1 MSKVLQPV
9 NTSQNVMG
17 VVGYI
22 EYDDTFTSES
32 GVTCDMGAN
41 LGATNQKIKL
51 TTLPQGALILDAK
64 LYVVEKFSANPTV
77 FQIGTEKTPTQFAS
91 FTTQLGTAGV
101 YSLTSTT
108 FYAPSYE
115 DIYLTLSVSKG
126 VTTGKM
132 FIYFT
137 YIVPG
142 RANEVMS

>member
-22 EYDDTFTSES
+22 EYDDTFTATD
-32 GVTCDMGAN
+32 GVTCDMGAK
-41 LGATNQKIKL
+41 LGATNKKIKL

-64 LYVVEKFSANPTV
+64 LYVVEKFSANPSV
-77 FQIGTEKTPTQFAS
+77 FQIGTEAAPTQFCS

-101 YSLTSTT
+101 YSLTSTA

-115 DIYLTLSVSKG
+115 DIYLTLSVGKG